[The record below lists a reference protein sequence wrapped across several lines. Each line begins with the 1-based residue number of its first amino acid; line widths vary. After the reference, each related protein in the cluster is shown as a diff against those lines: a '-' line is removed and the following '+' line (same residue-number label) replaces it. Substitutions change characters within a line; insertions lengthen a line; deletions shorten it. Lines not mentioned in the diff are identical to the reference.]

1 MPSLQ
6 VPFTAIPII
15 SEARL
20 SSHAMDILPTAP
32 TLLGLPRELRDQIYL
47 YLIQKANTRKAPPSP
62 PFAGKRQR
70 GPDDIFYSLDR
81 PINRWPSIA
90 LVNHQLLE
98 EVRENVSKQPSGKP
112 AAELDLMAKGYC
124 FYPTWTLLPGCIRRG
139 QSVNLNVN
147 LRIFS
152 TEAFRTNDGWPRQ
165 PGAGFRTLLAL
176 LNNYLV
182 SGPSLSPV
190 DNTAD
195 IEPYLI
201 NVLSVDVTFHDLYT
215 PDTWPA
221 TAQEILKMLREL
233 ASSGIPDPCVQ
244 KVKAVVTFDSRSRS
258 MRFKQEWP
266 VAETVDEKQSRHWR
280 KAGFIFALSQSE
292 VASQK

>member
-1 MPSLQ
+1 
-6 VPFTAIPII
+6 
-15 SEARL
+15 
-20 SSHAMDILPTAP
+20 MDIIPTTP
-32 TLLGLPRELRDQIYL
+32 TLLGLPRELRDQIYV
-47 YLIQKANTRKAPPSP
+47 YLIQQANTRKAPPSP
-62 PFAGKRQR
+62 PFAGKRHR

-81 PINRWPSIA
+81 PISRWPNIA
-90 LVNHQLLE
+90 LVNHQILK

-139 QSVNLNVN
+139 QAVNLNVN

-165 PGAGFRTLLAL
+165 PGTGFRTLLAL

-182 SGPSLSPV
+182 SGPSLAPA
-190 DNTAD
+190 DDTAG

-233 ASSGIPDPCVQ
+233 ASSGIPDPYVQ

-266 VAETVDEKQSRHWR
+266 VAETVDEKQSRQWR
-280 KAGFIFALSQSE
+280 KAGFIFALSQLE
-292 VASQK
+292 AASQQ